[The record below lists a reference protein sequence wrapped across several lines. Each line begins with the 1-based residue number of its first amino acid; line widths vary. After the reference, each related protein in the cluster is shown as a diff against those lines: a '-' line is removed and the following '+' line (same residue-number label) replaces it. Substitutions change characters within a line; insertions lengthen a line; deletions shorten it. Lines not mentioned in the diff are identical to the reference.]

1 MQNAQP
7 ILLVHGGA
15 GAIPDHRV
23 LVKLK
28 GVRRAA
34 RKGYKVLRRSGS
46 VLNAIVAAVEVMEED
61 TNFNAGIYKILSGLI
76 VEINQFAIKK

>member
-1 MQNAQP
+1 MQNVEP
-7 ILLVHGGA
+7 ILVVHGGA
-15 GAIPDHRV
+15 GAIPDYRI

-34 RKGYKVLRRSGS
+34 RKGYKVLLRSGS

-61 TNFNAGIYKILSGLI
+61 TNFNAGTVFIRFILALLLKLI
-76 VEINQFAIKK
+76 TSQ